1 MEEDKKLL
9 EEIEVFEAARDAKTL
24 EERNEK
30 NQRLFW
36 MQDVLKMQKIEE
48 AKRHKEIETLFSE
61 EAEKMWKKQEAVWRR
76 ENEAR
81 KHLMEDV
88 LAGLKEQIRVQIQ
101 DKDRQKTM
109 VEQERCK
116 IEEAIQTLS
125 RDIEK
130 EEEAK
135 KRQKEVYVQD
145 LDDQIEEKKKL
156 DQIQRFK
163 ETNELASRLS
173 KFEMAMKEPVITVSV

>member
-88 LAGLKEQIRVQIQ
+88 LAGLKTVNF
-101 DKDRQKTM
+101 KP
-109 VEQERCK
+109 CW
-116 IEEAIQTLS
+116 
-125 RDIEK
+125 
-130 EEEAK
+130 
-135 KRQKEVYVQD
+135 D
-145 LDDQIEEKKKL
+145 LL
-156 DQIQRFK
+156 C
-163 ETNELASRLS
+163 A
-173 KFEMAMKEPVITVSV
+173 KFETKAHNTLLISMCLEYKRVDY